1 MYLSVKYDKIIK
13 RSTFSWTWTVPW
25 GILRYMKQKIAVY
38 ANGWNMESLR
48 QAITGIRKYAALEDF
63 DVFIFLSYASYS
75 DYATINQGELNLYKL
90 ADMEQYDGVI
100 VMSSMLNSP
109 PTAEALCRTAKEKHI
124 PVVSIGVDYEGIP
137 SIRIRNEDGMRE
149 LVTHLLEEH
158 DVKRI
163 LFMGGTD
170 DHVDSNER
178 LEITRRIMEEHGLEL
193 TDEDVCYGYWGNT
206 EPARIVQRLIT
217 SGKALPDAIVC
228 ANDIMALATA
238 SALINAGYH
247 LPEDIIV
254 TGFDHINDGTTYY
267 PSISSV
273 SPNFAEAGYK
283 CCELLYHQIHG
294 EAYDPYVFIPS
305 SFVIGESCGC
315 PADRCGLDYIQIRN
329 NFCQSSYQKHLE
341 FSQLDMRER
350 LLSLRITELTDY
362 HSLKTALQKHY
373 ISDHSCE
380 GDDFCIVLYSDFF
393 ENPLASADQLFG
405 EPFASPMEALVA
417 FRDGEALDDLHI
429 HNKNLIPGYQK
440 KPGVQHCYYFCAL
453 HTYQY
458 DYGYFMAAD
467 NTFLLEQDSLYNY
480 LEKIEQSLLQ
490 LRSNLRLD
498 MLNQDLK
505 RIYDKD
511 PMTGL
516 YTRFVYEHKVEPIYE
531 DCNRKNRP
539 MTVMFVDIN
548 YMKRINDQFGHLQ
561 GDIAIRIVAN
571 SIRDNIQPEWIG
583 VRFGGDE
590 FLIIAPDTGEKAAA
604 ELKDKI
610 LGELEKNNDT
620 SSRPYRI
627 TASCA
632 YVVTDP
638 SSGKV
643 LEEYVREADQLMY
656 KIKQEVHAKD
666 GQPRT

>member
-1 MYLSVKYDKIIK
+1 
-13 RSTFSWTWTVPW
+13 
-25 GILRYMKQKIAVY
+25 MKHKIAVY
-38 ANGWNMESLR
+38 ANGWNIESLR
-48 QAITGIRKYAALEDF
+48 QAITGIRRFAAQEDF
-63 DVFIFLSYASYS
+63 DVFVFLSYASYS
-75 DYATINQGELNLYKL
+75 DYDTINRGELNVYRL
-90 ADMEQYDGVI
+90 ADMEQYDGII

-109 PTAEALCRTAKEKHI
+109 PTAEALCLEAKEKHI
-124 PVVSIGVDYEGIP
+124 PVVSIGADYEGVP

-206 EPARIVQRLIT
+206 EPTRIVQRLIT

-341 FSQLDMRER
+341 FSQLEMRER

-373 ISDHSCE
+373 AGDHRCE
-380 GDDFCIVLYSDFF
+380 GDDFCVVLYSDFF
-393 ENPLASADQLFG
+393 ENPLASADQLFD
-405 EPFASPMEALVA
+405 EPFADPMEAIVA
-417 FRDGEALDDLHI
+417 YRDGEALDDLHI
-429 HNKNLIPGYQK
+429 HSKDLIPGYQK

-467 NTFLLEQDSLYNY
+467 DSFLLEQDSLYNY

-516 YTRFVYEHKVEPIYE
+516 YTRFVYENKVEPIYE
-531 DCNRKNRP
+531 DCNRKKRP

-610 LGELEKNNDT
+610 LGELENNNNS

-638 SSGKV
+638 SAGKV

-666 GQPRT
+666 GHPRT

>member
-206 EPARIVQRLIT
+206 EPTRIVQRLIT

-405 EPFASPMEALVA
+405 EPFANPMEALVA

-610 LGELEKNNDT
+610 LGELENNNNS

-638 SSGKV
+638 SAGKV

-666 GQPRT
+666 GHPRT

>member
-1 MYLSVKYDKIIK
+1 
-13 RSTFSWTWTVPW
+13 
-25 GILRYMKQKIAVY
+25 MKHKIAVY

-48 QAITGIRKYAALEDF
+48 QTMTGIRKYAAVEDF
-63 DVFIFLSYASYS
+63 DVFVFLSYASYS
-75 DYATINQGELNLYKL
+75 TYETINQGQLNLYKL
-90 ADMEQYDGVI
+90 ADMEQYDGII

-109 PTAEALCRTAKEKHI
+109 PTAEAICREAKEKHI

-137 SIRIRNEDGMRE
+137 SIRISNENGMRE

-158 DVKRI
+158 NVKRI

-178 LEITRRIMEEHGLEL
+178 LEVTRRVMEEHGLAL
-193 TDEDVCYGYWGNT
+193 TAEDICYGYWGNL
-206 EPARIVQRLIT
+206 EPVQIVHRLIS
-217 SGKALPDAIVC
+217 SGKDLPDAIVC

-238 SALINAGYH
+238 SALIDAGYH
-247 LPEDIIV
+247 LPEDVIV
-254 TGFDHINDGTTYY
+254 TGFDHINDSTTYY
-267 PSISSV
+267 PAISTV
-273 SPNFAEAGYK
+273 SPNFALAGSK
-283 CCELLYHQIHG
+283 SCELLFRQIRG
-294 EAYDPYVFIPS
+294 EAYEPQVFIPS
-305 SFVIGESCGC
+305 SFIIGESCGC
-315 PADRCGLDYIQIRN
+315 SANRCSLDYVQIRN
-329 NFCQSSYQKHLE
+329 DYCQSSYQRHLE
-341 FSQLDMRER
+341 YAQLEMRER

-362 HSLKTALQKHY
+362 HSLMTALQKHFRG
-373 ISDHSCE
+373 DHSCE
-380 GDDFCIVLYSDFF
+380 GNDFCIVLYSDFF
-393 ENPLASADQLFG
+393 ENPLASADQLFH
-405 EPFASPMEALVA
+405 EPFDNPMEALVA
-417 FRDGEALDDLHI
+417 YRDGEPLDDLHI
-429 HNKNLIPGYQK
+429 RSKELIPGYRK
-440 KPGVQHCYYFCAL
+440 TPGVQHSYYFCAL

-467 NTFLLEQDSLYNY
+467 DSFLLEQDSLYNY
-480 LEKIEQSLLQ
+480 LEKIEQSMLQ

-516 YTRFVYEHKVEPIYE
+516 YTRFVYENKVEPIYE
-531 DCNRKNRP
+531 DCNRKKRP

-571 SIRDNIQPEWIG
+571 SIRDNIQPDWIG

-604 ELKDKI
+604 ELKDRI
-610 LGELEKNNDT
+610 LGELENNNSL

-638 SSGKV
+638 SAGKV
-643 LEEYVREADQLMY
+643 LEDYVREADQLMY

-666 GQPRT
+666 GHPRT

>member
-1 MYLSVKYDKIIK
+1 
-13 RSTFSWTWTVPW
+13 
-25 GILRYMKQKIAVY
+25 MKHKIAVY
-38 ANGWNMESLR
+38 ANGWNMESL
-48 QAITGIRKYAALEDF
+48 QQTITGIRKYAALEDF
-63 DVFIFLSYASYS
+63 DVFVFLSYASYS
-75 DYATINQGELNLYKL
+75 TYETINQGQLNLYRL
-90 ADMEQYDGVI
+90 ADMEQYDGII

-109 PTAEALCRTAKEKHI
+109 PTAEAICREAKEKHI

-137 SIRIRNEDGMRE
+137 SIRISNESGMRE

-158 DVKRI
+158 NVKRI

-178 LEITRRIMEEHGLEL
+178 LEITRRVMKEHGLEL
-193 TDEDVCYGYWGNT
+193 TTQDICYGYWGNT
-206 EPARIVQRLIT
+206 EPVQIVHRLIT
-217 SGKALPDAIVC
+217 SGKKLPDAIVC

-238 SALINAGYH
+238 SALIEAGYR
-247 LPEDIIV
+247 LPDDVIV
-254 TGFDHINDGTTYY
+254 TGFDHINDSTTYY
-267 PSISSV
+267 PSISTV
-273 SPNFAEAGYK
+273 SPNFEEAGSK
-283 CCELLYHQIHG
+283 SCELLYRQIQG
-294 EAYDPYVFIPS
+294 EAYEPHIFIPS

-315 PADRCGLDYIQIRN
+315 SADRCSLDYVKIRN
-329 NFCQSSYQKHLE
+329 DYCQSSYRKHLE
-341 FSQLDMRER
+341 YSQLEMRER

-362 HSLKTALQKHY
+362 HSLMTALQKHY
-373 ISDHSCE
+373 AGDHSCE
-380 GDDFCIVLYSDFF
+380 GNDFCIVLYSDFF
-393 ENPLASADQLFG
+393 ENPLASAEQLFDK
-405 EPFASPMEALVA
+405 PFANPMEAMVGY
-417 FRDGEALDDLHI
+417 RDGKPMDDLHI
-429 HNKNLIPGYQK
+429 HSKELIPGYHK
-440 KPGVQHCYYFCAL
+440 TPGVQHCYYFCAL

-467 NTFLLEQDSLYNY
+467 DSILLEQDSLYNY
-480 LEKIEQSLLQ
+480 LEKIEQSMLQ

-516 YTRFVYEHKVEPIYE
+516 YTRFVYENKVEPIYE
-531 DCNRKNRP
+531 DCNRKKRP

-571 SIRDNIQPEWIG
+571 SIRDNIHPDWIG

-604 ELKDKI
+604 ELKDRI
-610 LGELEKNNDT
+610 LGELEKNNST

-638 SSGKV
+638 SAGKV
-643 LEEYVREADQLMY
+643 LEDYVREADQLMY

-666 GQPRT
+666 GHPRT